1 MIILYISLLFRFF
14 FSISI
19 KNKLFCLLLIFSCC
33 MYESASVE
41 MELELKMVFNC
52 KYFEICG
59 HFVYTPT
66 HKHTQEWIGVL
77 KSMQQTTSIIAVDKH
92 WRSTGAGFF
101 FFSLFETKLFIK
113 WIFKYSEVYFGIV
126 VLFLFFFSFNS
137 LKCTKFLKKKCS
149 DWENRSKGKTQTK
162 LIHSFEK
169 R

>member
-101 FFSLFETKLFIK
+101 SSPSLKQNYLLNGFSSIPKFTLELLFYFYFFSL
-113 WIFKYSEVYFGIV
+113 
-126 VLFLFFFSFNS
+126 
-137 LKCTKFLKKKCS
+137 
-149 DWENRSKGKTQTK
+149 
-162 LIHSFEK
+162 LILWNARNF
-169 R
+169 